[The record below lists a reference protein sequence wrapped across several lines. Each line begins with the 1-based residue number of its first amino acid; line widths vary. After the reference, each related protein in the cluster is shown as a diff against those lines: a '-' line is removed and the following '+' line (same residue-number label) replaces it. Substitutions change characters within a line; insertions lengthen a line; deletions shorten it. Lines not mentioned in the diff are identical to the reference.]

1 MYDWRLDFSG
11 IKLETPEFIIRTFN
25 SGFIIFTLI
34 CARLIFWVYLELK
47 KNLYKQQSQQQQ
59 SQQI

>member
-34 CARLIFWVYLELK
+34 CARLIF
-47 KNLYKQQSQQQQ
+47 
-59 SQQI
+59 